1 MFNWFSESKIQ
12 NVSKAIHERTNKIIS
27 VIKGKPSNIKKKKGL
42 H

>member
-27 VIKGKPSNIKKKKGL
+27 LNHTKSVLMNNFKY
-42 H
+42 